1 MCPEMDNLLHS
12 GTRAWL
18 MLFLALA
25 LRCCPAGTRGAL
37 PFRAVH
43 MPGSQGPTRGGRA
56 KCFCPD
62 FTVEI
67 TETWNSQP
75 LCFCFPDR
83 GWKCVTWC
91 LMHCRHYYI
100 VFCLFVCFV
109 FKGVSAL
116 ESTFLFIRWVRVFWS
131 VLGDSGRASSC
142 CSASSS
148 ILPSQKNP
156 KNSWFM
162 QREMK
167 MSLPFSGH
175 LQDLKR
181 RILVPGWQAAGVCS
195 EPGVSAWPLFLSI
208 VFIVW
213 ILQNPLQGGLLDRA
227 KVSHHYYFSRTQD
240 TPETYLFLT
249 MGS

>member
-1 MCPEMDNLLHS
+1 MLTGLFNCQENNPGYCHYYVLKIKYLRLLGEAVCPEMDNLLHS
-12 GTRAWL
+12 GTHVPWL
-18 MLFLALA
+18 ILFLALA
-25 LRCCPAGTRGAL
+25 LPCCPAGTRGAL

-75 LCFCFPDR
+75 LCFCFPDH

-100 VFCLFVCFV
+100 VFCLFVCLL

-116 ESTFLFIRWVRVFWS
+116 ESTFLFICWVRVFWS

-167 MSLPFSGH
+167 MSLP
-175 LQDLKR
+175 QDICK
-181 RILVPGWQAAGVCS
+181 IWKEG
-195 EPGVSAWPLFLSI
+195 F
-208 VFIVW
+208 
-213 ILQNPLQGGLLDRA
+213 
-227 KVSHHYYFSRTQD
+227 
-240 TPETYLFLT
+240 
-249 MGS
+249 

>member
-1 MCPEMDNLLHS
+1 
-12 GTRAWL
+12 

-43 MPGSQGPTRGGRA
+43 MPGSQGPSKGGRA
-56 KCFCPD
+56 KCLCPD
-62 FTVEI
+62 STVEI
-67 TETWNSQP
+67 TETWNTQP
-75 LCFCFPDR
+75 LCFCFPDH
-83 GWKCVTWC
+83 GCKCVAALC
-91 LMHCRHYYI
+91 HALQALLHR
-100 VFCLFVCFV
+100 FFFVCFV

-116 ESTFLFIRWVRVFWS
+116 ESTFLFICWVRVFWS

-148 ILPSQKNP
+148 ILPLQKNP

-175 LQDLKR
+175 LQDVKR

-195 EPGVSAWPLFLSI
+195 EPGVSAWPLFFSI

-213 ILQNPLQGGLLDRA
+213 ILQNPLRGGLLDRA
-227 KVSHHYYFSRTQD
+227 KISHHYHFSRTQD
-240 TPETYLFLT
+240 TAETYLLLT